1 MKCKSRFFF
10 LGAVL
15 TALVI
20 FIFSSFNGDES
31 VKQSNA
37 IREPLVK
44 ILSEV
49 YSVETNS
56 GCKSG
61 KLYRNYNFVTEFK
74 VQKYIDKKTME

>member
-49 YSVETNS
+49 YSVETTTV
-56 GCKSG
+56 GAKVKIIP
-61 KLYRNYNFVTEFK
+61 KLQLCHR
-74 VQKYIDKKTME
+74 I

>member
-44 ILSEV
+44 ILS
-49 YSVETNS
+49 
-56 GCKSG
+56 
-61 KLYRNYNFVTEFK
+61 
-74 VQKYIDKKTME
+74 

>member
-49 YSVETNS
+49 YSVETTTV
-56 GCKSG
+56 GA